1 MKKKSIT
8 AGLLTFVIALAI
20 TTVIA
25 IFYITNAAGQ
35 RRERAEFIAKSVS
48 DRIQAEIQRR
58 DYITRMLEI
67 QVQSSKG
74 EIGSDNFQVIADE
87 VFNDFLDIVD
97 ISLAP
102 QGVVRYIYPLDNGL
116 TERANLFEDGIQ
128 GVYSD
133 YSKMSGVSVIIAPI
147 TLDNGDY
154 GIIIRRPIY
163 VGEEV
168 SEDQFWGFASV
179 TINLSAF
186 LTAVDLKGLAEGGYE
201 YKLWGTNPISGE
213 ERVIMEYSE
222 KELASPVESMISTV
236 GGGFW
241 TLGISPFD
249 NWMNLYEI
257 LGALMIAI
265 TISILAS
272 FGAYAYS
279 SMKENAKELEILS
292 YRDALTNLNN
302 PRSYQEHME
311 ELGKKKFPYGLI
323 FMDLNDFKQ
332 VNDTYGHETGD
343 ALLNIVAKRL
353 QNSIREKDK
362 AFRIGGD
369 EFVVVIHGTHDKKFY
384 EGVIARM
391 RQNVA
396 RDVVLSNVTLKVS
409 ISAGFARCPED
420 GTKFEDVVKKADD
433 AMYYNKRLHKAKK
446 AQEAAAK
453 GKPAGTSSR

>member
-8 AGLLTFVIALAI
+8 AGLVTFVGFLIITTIIALL
-20 TTVIA
+20 
-25 IFYITNAAGQ
+25 YITSAANA
-35 RRERAEFIAKSVS
+35 RRERADFIAKSVA
-48 DRIQAEIQRR
+48 DRIHAEIQRR
-58 DYITRMLEI
+58 EYITRMLEI
-67 QVQSSKG
+67 DVSSSKG
-74 EIGSDNFQVIADE
+74 VITSDSFQVTAEE
-87 VFNDFLDIVD
+87 VFNDYLDIVD

-102 QGVVRYIYPLDNGL
+102 EGVVSYIYPLSNGIGD
-116 TERANLFEDGIQ
+116 RMNLFEDGVQ

-133 YSKMSGVSVIIAPI
+133 YSKMSGVPIIMAPI
-147 TLDNGDY
+147 TLDSGDY

-163 VGEEV
+163 TSDQV
-168 SEDQFWGFASV
+168 SDDTFWGFASV
-179 TINLSAF
+179 TLKLSDF
-186 LTAVDLKGLAEGGYE
+186 LASVGMKDLAEGGYE
-201 YKLWGTNPISGE
+201 YKLIGNNPITGDS
-213 ERVIMEYSE
+213 RIIMEYSE
-222 KELASPVESMISTV
+222 KALAAPVEAMISTV

-241 TLGISPFD
+241 TLEISPMN

-257 LGALMIAI
+257 LGSLFIAI
-265 TISILAS
+265 VISSLAA
-272 FGAYAYS
+272 FGMSAYM
-279 SMKENAKELEILS
+279 SMKANAKELEILS

-302 PRSYQEHME
+302 PRSYQEHMD
-311 ELGKKKFPYGLI
+311 ELSKKKLPYGLI

-332 VNDTYGHETGD
+332 VNDTYGHDAGD

-396 RDVVLSNVTLKVS
+396 RDVVLSNVTLQVS
-409 ISAGFARCPED
+409 ISAGYARCPED

-433 AMYYNKRLHKAKK
+433 AMYHNKRLYKSQKK
-446 AQEAAAK
+446 Q
-453 GKPAGTSSR
+453 AGGDRGTRT